1 MPASQQHHAYA
12 NVARVPFQPPVSV
25 DDIVVHPGWA
35 AAWHAVLDA
44 LSRPGLIAVLG
55 PSGAGK
61 TLFLQALTRALR
73 QAGWDALL
81 LQHGAGEGAGN
92 PQIVLIDQADRLP
105 GAVLDV
111 LARQARPC
119 VLAGPPALLERFS
132 ELPAGLSIVT
142 LGPLAPSDVGPFL
155 AAQLA
160 QSGQPADLLHPDAVA
175 ALARHAAGSAR
186 AVQTLAGL
194 AVFLARLEDAPQV
207 SAAHVAEAAE
217 VQSGTTLRHEDLD
230 EDAPAAPPEQHGP
243 GAVPA
248 AHQERPAS
256 PRRRRTTAAAV
267 TTVCGVV
274 VAGALLSVGLSQPAV
289 TPPAPGSA
297 SADARPMSADAPATT
312 NAVAVPGK
320 GRPAQSGPALDSAA
334 PSGLRDS
341 VTQAPDQAGSTLPTS
356 VPVRVMTVY
365 QRSDPAAERRS
376 IELVQKLRAEG
387 FDASDPD
394 PGTPRRGEP
403 MIGFFFAEDAAG
415 AAAVAR
421 QAGETGRERLVTQRG
436 GPPRPGTVRVT
447 VSSNDPTFRARRA
460 SAPQITSESRE

>member
-1 MPASQQHHAYA
+1 MQATQQHVRQHSGRA
-12 NVARVPFQPPVSV
+12 VFQPSVSV

-230 EDAPAAPPEQHGP
+230 EDAPVALGSPEIALPPPDPAQRAPAAARPWRQIVMTAVAVLCCAAAAGVVAMAMLGQPGAAPAAQAVVAPSPATDVVLPQVEDRTTQAASTPGGLPE
-243 GAVPA
+243 PA
-248 AHQERPAS
+248 PAS
-256 PRRRRTTAAAV
+256 PVPPLA
-267 TTVCGVV
+267 
-274 VAGALLSVGLSQPAV
+274 SQPEKAYPA
-289 TPPAPGSA
+289 PPAPQ
-297 SADARPMSADAPATT
+297 
-312 NAVAVPGK
+312 
-320 GRPAQSGPALDSAA
+320 RPA
-334 PSGLRDS
+334 R
-341 VTQAPDQAGSTLPTS
+341 T
-356 VPVRVMTVY
+356 R
-365 QRSDPAAERRS
+365 AERPR
-376 IELVQKLRAEG
+376 LVQESQVNLRRCRNIVAMLQVGEAVTDAERK
-387 FDASDPD
+387 FLSD
-394 PGTPRRGEP
+394 GC
-403 MIGFFFAEDAAG
+403 
-415 AAAVAR
+415 
-421 QAGETGRERLVTQRG
+421 
-436 GPPRPGTVRVT
+436 
-447 VSSNDPTFRARRA
+447 RA
-460 SAPQITSESRE
+460 Q